1 MKQTLSELR
10 HSLASAFFFLFSFL
24 FLSFFSSHAQQ
35 KKGVQ
40 AGLYTGAF
48 FANNITAVLYD
59 GYGYNLEGKKN
70 NFEDSY
76 MNRKINMEY
85 GGGTGQPDR
94 IAQELGLNS
103 NEWVRITE
111 EDMPVNM
118 RYSTAFMIG
127 LTVRYNVN
135 ETSALLF
142 NLQSA
147 RISATGNFTIE
158 TTPST
163 NQSGVTWKSQNILNF
178 PITGTEQRFVFQTG
192 LQRYLSRNEI
202 FNFFVEAGPLVN
214 MVKMV
219 NNRAIINNL
228 QIDLTR
234 YYDVTGIETYRA
246 RNMSA
251 VDLGFFA
258 GIGINLNTN
267 TGWTVQLLYNP
278 SYERI
283 GIGENP
289 GPFLQQSL
297 GLRMYKAKWDDSK
310 D

>member
-1 MKQTLSELR
+1 MNLFLNMR
-10 HSLASAFFFLFSFL
+10 ILYNIILFSFSFC
-24 FLSFFSSHAQQ
+24 FLIAPCSITLAQQ
-35 KKGVQ
+35 KKGIQ

-118 RYSTAFMIG
+118 RYATAFMIG

-142 NLQSA
+142 NLQTA

-158 TTPST
+158 TTPSA
-163 NQSGVTWKSQNILNF
+163 NPGGVSWKSQNILTF
-178 PITGTEQRFVFQTG
+178 PITGTEQRFVFQAG

-214 MVKMV
+214 MVKIV
-219 NNRAIINNL
+219 NNRAVINNL

-234 YYDVTGIETYRA
+234 YYDVTGIEIYRA
-246 RNMSA
+246 RNLSA
-251 VDLGFFA
+251 PDLGFFA
-258 GIGINLNTN
+258 GIGMNLNTN
-267 TGWTVQLLYNP
+267 TGWTVQILYNP

-297 GLRMYKAKWDDSK
+297 GLRMYKSKWDDSR